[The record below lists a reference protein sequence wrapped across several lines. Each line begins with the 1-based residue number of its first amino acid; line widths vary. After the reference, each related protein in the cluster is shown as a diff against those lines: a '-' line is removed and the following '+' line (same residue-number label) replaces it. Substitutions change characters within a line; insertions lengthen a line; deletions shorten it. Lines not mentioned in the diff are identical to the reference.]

1 MIRQALLI
9 AVALAYSA
17 AMFAVGRR
25 VSRPA
30 SITAYTTA
38 VAVLVAVP
46 LFPEETVQ
54 RVDQVLRLAGAGRL
68 LVHGAFMTALTS
80 LFLTVVLATHRWGWR
95 PRLAWG
101 RRGADGTLCGLLA
114 HRAGAHRA
122 GHDRRVLWPWGLAP
136 DPVLWMN
143 LVRGGGI
150 VYIAVWSLVEFHH
163 FLRSAQRPL

>member
-54 RVDQVLRLAGAGRL
+54 RVDQVLRMAVQAAAAPAVEEQSPGRCPCSPSASAG
-68 LVHGAFMTALTS
+68 
-80 LFLTVVLATHRWGWR
+80 GW
-95 PRLAWG
+95 PQTPA
-101 RRGADGTLCGLLA
+101 
-114 HRAGAHRA
+114 
-122 GHDRRVLWPWGLAP
+122 
-136 DPVLWMN
+136 
-143 LVRGGGI
+143 
-150 VYIAVWSLVEFHH
+150 
-163 FLRSAQRPL
+163 